1 MSTPAHLRD
10 LIARLAMAGERYQAT
25 VARQLGLSDT
35 EMGAVVCLCRYSE
48 MTPGEL
54 RERLAL
60 SSGGTTAVI
69 QRLERAGHVERR
81 PNPSDGRSAVISVSS
96 EMRELLTARAAPLVD
111 AVDAVTAT
119 LSPQER
125 EAIGAWL
132 DRTVAAVEA
141 KVVDVGSEGTALA
154 EGAPPVGVSNAWF

>member
-35 EMGAVVCLCRYSE
+35 EMGAVVCLCRYSA

-81 PNPSDGRSAVISVSS
+81 PNPNDGRSAVINVSR
-96 EMRELLTARAAPLVD
+96 EMLELLTARAVPLID
-111 AVDAVTAT
+111 AVDAVAAT

-132 DRTVAAVEA
+132 ARIVAEVEA
-141 KVVDVGSEGTALA
+141 KVVDGGDGQALA
-154 EGAPPVGVSNAWF
+154 KGAPPAGVSSAWF